1 MLQGSVVDNRS
12 GRPLA
17 RARVTIE
24 GPGSG
29 PAGNSV
35 WSDSGGRFVFTGL
48 PAGAFLVSAQRAS
61 YATAK
66 YGQRDWKSPGTPIVL
81 EAEGSFSAE
90 LRLRKLGSVSGE
102 VLDENRTPMLGIPVY
117 AFLGGSRPKLQATA
131 QTDDRGMFRIAGLT
145 PGRYYIRTATRRLE
159 DGTGLLPTFFG
170 QSASLSEARAVQI
183 ALEEELG
190 GIVITPLAGMLSTI
204 RGNLSGSSSAVVNL
218 FGDTGKRETSTGI
231 DGVFQFDQVAPGPY
245 QLLAEGSLAGHAV
258 TAWQR
263 IQVAKDVEQVTLELA
278 AAPSIRLHCVEKHGD
293 ELDTRGIS
301 VFLRRKEPAEENP
314 YRMNC
319 GDTVALT
326 PGLWELAA
334 STPPR
339 LYVDS
344 VRAGRQGK
352 LAQEIELRPAAVE
365 DMLVTFSAKPA
376 TLKGAVKTPDG
387 GPAIGAPVYANPL
400 DPELR
405 SRLGGVRSV
414 RSDEQGGFLIGGL
427 PPGRYEVF
435 ASFAIRDV
443 EDADWSPGKG
453 HPVTIEEGGEESVE
467 LTLGDAR

>member
-1 MLQGSVVDNRS
+1 VLQGSVVDNRS

-29 PAGNSV
+29 PAGNTV
-35 WSDSGGRFVFTGL
+35 WSDAGGRFVFSGL

-81 EAEGSFSAE
+81 EADGSFSVE
-90 LRLRKLGSVSGE
+90 LRLRKLGVATGE
-102 VLDENRTPMLGIPVY
+102 VLDENRAPLPGIPVY
-117 AFLGGSRPKLQATA
+117 AFLGGVRPKLQAAA
-131 QTDDRGMFRIAGLT
+131 QTDDRGVFRIAGLA
-145 PGRYYIRTATRRLE
+145 PGRYYIRTATRQLE
-159 DGTGLLPTFFG
+159 DGAGLLPTYFG
-170 QSASLSEARAVQI
+170 QSASLSEARAVPI
-183 ALEEELG
+183 AMEEELG
-190 GIVITPLAGMLSTI
+190 GIIITPLAGSLSTL
-204 RGNLSGSSSAVVNL
+204 RGRLSGSSSAVVNL

-231 DGVFQFDQVAPGPY
+231 DGLFQFDQIAPGPY
-245 QLLAEGSLAGHAV
+245 QLLAEGSVSERPVA
-258 TAWQR
+258 AWQR
-263 IQVAKDVEQVTLELA
+263 IQIAKDVEQVTLELA
-278 AAPSIRLHCVEKHGD
+278 ATPSIRLRCTEKHGD

-301 VFLRRKEPAEENP
+301 VFLRRKEPADEKP
-314 YRMNC
+314 YRTNC

-334 STPPR
+334 SAPPH

-344 VRAGRQGK
+344 VRAGRQGR

-365 DMLVTFSAKPA
+365 DVLVTFSAKPA
-376 TLKGAVKTPDG
+376 ALKGVVKTPEG
-387 GPAIGAPVYANPL
+387 SPAIGAPVYANPL

-405 SRLGGVRSV
+405 SRLGGVRSA
-414 RSDEQGGFLIGGL
+414 RSDEQGVFLIGGL
-427 PPGRYEVF
+427 PPGRYEVLS
-435 ASFAIRDV
+435 SFAIPDA

-453 HPVTIEEGGEESVE
+453 RAVTLEEGGEESVE
-467 LTLGDAR
+467 LILGEAR